1 MNRRPRDRRAPGP
14 VPARIELRIDEL
26 ILHGV
31 AARDRHRVADAIEH
45 ELARLIAERGVPGG
59 LAPRALD
66 EPPTP
71 PAALVLPRG
80 RTDDLGR
87 GVANAIYRALTPA
100 GTGSREG
107 GS

>member
-1 MNRRPRDRRAPGP
+1 
-14 VPARIELRIDEL
+14 VPARIDLRIDEL

-59 LAPRALD
+59 LAPSAPRDDAR
-66 EPPTP
+66 T
-71 PAALVLPRG
+71 AALAMPRSG
-80 RTDDLGR
+80 RSDDLGR
-87 GVANAIYRALTPA
+87 GVAQAIYRALTPA